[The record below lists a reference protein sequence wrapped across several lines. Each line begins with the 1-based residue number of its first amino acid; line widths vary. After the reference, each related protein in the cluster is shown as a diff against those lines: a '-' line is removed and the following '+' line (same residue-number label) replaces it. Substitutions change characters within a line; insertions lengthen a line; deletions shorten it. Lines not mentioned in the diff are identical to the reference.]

1 MNWLVAGSLSRE
13 TRQKI
18 NRKLKKKRKSLYM
31 SSPKTVPEVINSSD
45 HQVDYLVISEIQ
57 LAQT

>member
-13 TRQKI
+13 TKQKI
-18 NRKLKKKRKSLYM
+18 NRELKKRKSLYM

>member
-18 NRKLKKKRKSLYM
+18 NRELKKKK
-31 SSPKTVPEVINSSD
+31 KIVVHE
-45 HQVDYLVISEIQ
+45 
-57 LAQT
+57 